1 MNGKDIIYNT
11 DPQTYITIKILDNFD
26 YISKHL
32 ETDVLKRCNERME
45 SLSDIQELL
54 EMFRDEEE

>member
-1 MNGKDIIYNT
+1 MSGRDMKQNT
-11 DPQTYITIKILDNFD
+11 SLQTYITLKILDNFD

-32 ETDVLKRCNERME
+32 EKDMLKRCNERIK

-54 EMFRDEEE
+54 RMFRDEEE